1 MSRGGW
7 LTAYN
12 SVCVYVCVVLLGE
25 EEGGRDKKSE
35 RERERE
41 TALSGGGAGD
51 GEGQVDNAEAQQ
63 KERPRQRPSGRATG
77 PGARWVSGV
86 SFERARAPHSLKHAH
101 ST

>member
-25 EEGGRDKKSE
+25 DECGRDKKSE

-41 TALSGGGAGD
+41 TALSGGGPGMER
-51 GEGQVDNAEAQQ
+51 GTGGQCRSAAKRD
-63 KERPRQRPSGRATG
+63 
-77 PGARWVSGV
+77 
-86 SFERARAPHSLKHAH
+86 RARGRQDERRDRCAVGGLGAWVCPV
-101 ST
+101 